1 MLIGEVAR
9 RSGVSA
15 RMLRHYESLGL
26 VAPTGRT
33 VGGYRE
39 YAEADIQRIFHVE
52 SLRTLG
58 LSLRQIGQVLDDP
71 GFAPAA
77 LIGELIRATER
88 RLAREQELLKRLRAV
103 DASEPDEWES
113 VLRIVE
119 LLRGLGSPSAARRQQ
134 TVLAPEADVPAPVL
148 AEAVLAESD
157 PHVAGALRWALARA
171 DEDVVASLAPG
182 LESEDAEVRRR
193 AVQVLADL
201 PGEEPVA
208 ALASA
213 LADPDPKVRGH
224 AALALGARGS
234 AEAVPVLVAMIVAG
248 VNDVEAAEALGAL
261 ASGQGLADSIK
272 RALVNELA
280 VPGASHAV
288 RMRLVQ
294 ALVELPN
301 TIALDLLHGLTE
313 DEDRTVARTSAA
325 LADSMTKAHRRRAG
339 GPENRGALS
348 PLRRSVARRNRIG
361 WHGTGIRCS
370 GAARFHVRGVGSR
383 FAHDLLGIVHQ
394 LRILGP
400 ARPRP

>member
-26 VAPTGRT
+26 VKPTGRT

-58 LSLRQIGQVLDDP
+58 LSLRQIGQVLDDQ
-71 GFAPAA
+71 GFAPSA
-77 LIGELIRATER
+77 LISDLIRATER

-103 DASEPDEWES
+103 GASEPAEWES

-119 LLRGLGSPSAARRQQ
+119 LLRGLGSPSAATRQQ
-134 TVLAPEADVPAPVL
+134 TVLAPETAMPTPVL

-182 LESEDAEVRRR
+182 LESEDVEVRRR
-193 AVQVLADL
+193 AVQMLAEIPGDDPAEILAD
-201 PGEEPVA
+201 
-208 ALASA
+208 A
-213 LADPDPKVRGH
+213 LADPDPQVRGH
-224 AALALGARGS
+224 AALALGTRGKP
-234 AEAVPVLVAMIVAG
+234 EAQAALVNMVVAG

-261 ASGQGLADSIK
+261 ASEQERSDSIEQ
-272 RALVNELA
+272 ALVSELA
-280 VPGASHAV
+280 ASSASHAV

-294 ALVELPN
+294 ALAELPS
-301 TIALDLLHGLTE
+301 AVARKLLHGLAA
-313 DEDRTVARTSAA
+313 DADRTVARTAAA
-325 LADSMTKAHRRRAG
+325 LAKMVEDRASTTPG
-339 GPENRGALS
+339 
-348 PLRRSVARRNRIG
+348 
-361 WHGTGIRCS
+361 
-370 GAARFHVRGVGSR
+370 
-383 FAHDLLGIVHQ
+383 
-394 LRILGP
+394 
-400 ARPRP
+400 

>member
-71 GFAPAA
+71 GFAPSA
-77 LIGELIRATER
+77 LIGDLIRETER

-103 DASEPDEWES
+103 DASEPGEWDS

-119 LLRGLGSPSAARRQQ
+119 LLRGLGSPSAATRQQ

-148 AEAVLAESD
+148 AEAVLAEPD

-193 AVQVLADL
+193 AVQMLAEIPGDEAAEVLA
-201 PGEEPVA
+201 G
-208 ALASA
+208 A
-213 LADPDPKVRGH
+213 LADPDPQVRGR
-224 AALALGARGS
+224 AALSLGARGRP
-234 AEAVPVLVAMIVAG
+234 EAQPVLVAMVVSG

-261 ASGQGLADSIK
+261 ASDPGRADSIE
-272 RALVNELA
+272 RALVTELA
-280 VPGASHAV
+280 ESSAAHAA

-294 ALVELPN
+294 ALAELPS
-301 TIALDLLHGLTE
+301 ALALKLLHGLAA
-313 DEDRTVARTSAA
+313 DPDRTVARTAAA
-325 LADSMTKAHRRRAG
+325 LAQMIEDRA
-339 GPENRGALS
+339 
-348 PLRRSVARRNRIG
+348 
-361 WHGTGIRCS
+361 
-370 GAARFHVRGVGSR
+370 
-383 FAHDLLGIVHQ
+383 
-394 LRILGP
+394 
-400 ARPRP
+400 